1 MPIPATTKVFKSG
14 NSQAVRMPKAFR
26 FTSNEVHI
34 ERRGNEII
42 LTEAHRKPTAYGRR
56 LVKLVQGLSPDF
68 ADALEEIEKSDL
80 PPEPIES
87 FD

>member
-1 MPIPATTKVFKSG
+1 MATVTTKVFKSG

-26 FTSNEVHI
+26 FNSNEVHI
-34 ERRGNEII
+34 ERRGNEIV
-42 LTEAHRKPTAYGRR
+42 LTEVHRKPTAYGRR
-56 LVKLVQGLSPDF
+56 LVKLIRALPEDF
-68 ADALEEIEKSDL
+68 IAALEEIEKSDR

>member
-1 MPIPATTKVFKSG
+1 MATVTTKVFKSG

-26 FTSNEVHI
+26 FNSKEVQI
-34 ERRGNEII
+34 ERRGNEIV
-42 LTEAHRKPTAYGRR
+42 LTEAHPKATAYGRR
-56 LVKLVQGLSPDF
+56 LVRLAQSLSPEF
-68 ADALEEIEKSDL
+68 ADALEEIEKSDQ

>member
-1 MPIPATTKVFKSG
+1 MPTTATTKVFKSG

-26 FTSNEVHI
+26 FNSKEVHI
-34 ERRGNEII
+34 ERRGNEIV
-42 LTEAHRKPTAYGRR
+42 LTEARPKGTAFGRR
-56 LVKLVQGLSPDF
+56 LVKLAQALPEDF
-68 ADALEEIEKSDL
+68 IAALEEIEKSDR